1 MDRRGRFLN
10 FIFPVSPSLRLSLC
24 GKCFSV
30 RQACSDSEG
39 QLLFRLGRRQSS
51 PHFASA
57 ATACRTEQ
65 AGLLQQT
72 RTLCSQSS
80 HLSPGLNGRRHHP
93 GPPEP
98 RGDQNSTP
106 TCREDLYGGSEA
118 R

>member
-1 MDRRGRFLN
+1 MALLRVGRCDLLEQTFLQCD
-10 FIFPVSPSLRLSLC
+10 SLLHPPPPLTLAVAWREAWHSRL
-24 GKCFSV
+24 
-30 RQACSDSEG
+30 
-39 QLLFRLGRRQSS
+39 LLVEEWVTQ
-51 PHFASA
+51 
-57 ATACRTEQ
+57 ACRTEQ

-80 HLSPGLNGRRHHP
+80 HLSPGLNVRRHRS

-106 TCREDLYGGSEA
+106 TCREELYGGSEA